1 MNVVA
6 NQSINKIFSYTYNL
20 MKLFL
25 DPPIKSVHPFPALG
39 NDKYPSSLSIDRE
52 YNQLRPIFIL
62 SGVTSANGT
71 CWIEQGNTKIFCS
84 IKRPY
89 CLSKRQQDP
98 DQATIKVNVQPFANL
113 YEKNENYYYQHLIP
127 MMIKRA
133 ISPVLSLECYPG
145 SMIEIN
151 ITILENDGNILSACI
166 TAVSNALA
174 HIGIDIKDLV
184 IGCSCIQIHLSN
196 DETAWILDGTK
207 DDEMNAIATL
217 YLSYAPN
224 LKQITWI
231 DWHCT
236 NSALDITSSDMKH
249 AIDTCITACCMI
261 GDWSKQALLSN
272 KKDA

>member
-1 MNVVA
+1 MNIIV

-25 DPPIKSVHPFPALG
+25 DPPIKSVCPFPALG
-39 NDKYPSSLSIDRE
+39 NDEYSDELSRDKE
-52 YNQLRPIFIL
+52 YNQLGPMFIL
-62 SGVTSANGT
+62 SGATTAKGT

-84 IKRPY
+84 VKRPY
-89 CLSKRQQDP
+89 CLPKRQQDP
-98 DQATIKVNVQPFANL
+98 DQATIKVNVQPFTDVD
-113 YEKNENYYYQHLIP
+113 EKNGHYYYQHLIP

-151 ITILENDGNILSACI
+151 ITILENDGNILSTCI
-166 TAVSNALA
+166 TAASNALA
-174 HIGIDIKDLV
+174 HSGIDIKDLV
-184 IGCSCIQIHLSN
+184 VGCSCIQRHLSN
-196 DETAWILDGTK
+196 GETVWILDGTQN
-207 DDEMNAIATL
+207 DETNAIATL

-236 NSALDITSSDMKH
+236 NSALDITSPDIKH